1 MQISQTYLSDSSR
14 VLGDRDTTS
23 ASGSGVP
30 AGFLFLL
37 LVTPLS
43 KEVVKGS
50 EEGDGA
56 VEVVV
61 LSSMDEDFVW
71 DLVAIWCCR

>member
-1 MQISQTYLSDSSR
+1 M
-14 VLGDRDTTS
+14 
-23 ASGSGVP
+23 P

-37 LVTPLS
+37 SVTPFS

-71 DLVAIWCCR
+71 DLVAIWWCRRSETNQSLAVQALKFFLV

>member
-1 MQISQTYLSDSSR
+1 VGSSCFY
-14 VLGDRDTTS
+14 VTG
-23 ASGSGVP
+23 AIPGVP

>member
-1 MQISQTYLSDSSR
+1 MGSSCFY
-14 VLGDRDTTS
+14 VLE
-23 ASGSGVP
+23 AVPGVP

-61 LSSMDEDFVW
+61 LSSMDEDFVG
-71 DLVAIWCCR
+71 IWWLYGGVGEAKQINL